1 MERIIK
7 KQNKLY
13 PESEMADWFKLFYQ
27 SEFGNAHIPEDRNS
41 NFIALKDEIE
51 DKKSNKADIE
61 DIGNDN
67 VRVHLGH
74 LKKIGLSQE
83 LFVEIMMQ
91 SRLLSKGTREGFS
104 DKVKALEKAVKE
116 SSLPITEE
124 EFYTFKESYYAAG
137 CRLISHSER
146 YKEAYNPSY
155 RVIHSEYA
163 KKMDL
168 WAKVEKLQNEAKING
183 TTVNIAI
190 DGKSSAGKTYLADMF
205 SGIFDCNIIHMD
217 DFFLQNHQ
225 RTIERLLQPGGNV
238 DYERFQKE
246 VIPNLKSPVEF
257 THHTYDCQTNVISEK
272 KICAKTLNI
281 IEGAYSMH
289 PYFGD
294 IYDLRIFMDI
304 DKETQFKRI
313 LKRNGEL
320 YKSFTNRWI
329 PSENEYFESF
339 KIKNQC
345 DFIFKA

>member
-7 KQNKLY
+7 KQYKLY
-13 PESEMADWFKLFYQ
+13 PESEMADWFKLFCQ
-27 SEFGNAHIPEDRNS
+27 SEFGNAHIPEDKNS

-51 DKKSNKADIE
+51 DKKSNKTDIE
-61 DIGNDN
+61 DIGNGN
-67 VRVHLGH
+67 VRVHLGY

-83 LFVEIMMQ
+83 LFTEIMMQ

-146 YKEAYNPSY
+146 YKALYNPSY
-155 RVIHSEYA
+155 RVIRAEYA
-163 KKMDL
+163 NKMKL
-168 WAKVEKLQNEAKING
+168 WAKVEKLQNKARISG

-190 DGKSSAGKTYLADMF
+190 DGKSTAGKSYLGDMF
-205 SGIFDCNIIHMD
+205 SKIFDCNVIHMD
-217 DFFLQNHQ
+217 HFFLQSHQ
-225 RTIERLLQPGGNV
+225 RTMERLLQPGGNI

-246 VIPNLKSPVEF
+246 VIPNLKSPTDF
-257 THHTYDCQTNVISEK
+257 THHAYNCHTNEMSEI

-313 LKRNGEL
+313 LKRSGEL

-329 PSENEYFESF
+329 PSENEYIESF
-339 KIKNQC
+339 KIKDQC